1 MSETKGGDAESHSRP
16 LEEVENVV
24 IRFAGDSGDG
34 MQLTGSRFSADTALH
49 GYDLRTLPDYPA
61 EIRAPAGTLAG
72 VSAFQISFSTRNVYT
87 PGDAVDVLVVMNPAA
102 LKSNLNTLDPG
113 GMIIANQSQFT
124 KKNIERVGYATN
136 PLEDESLAGYRLYRV
151 DISKLTETAL
161 EELGLPTRSVDRC
174 KNFFALGLTFWL
186 YNRALD
192 TTLEWIEKKFG
203 NKPELAEANRRA
215 LKAGYYYGDTTELF
229 DVRYNVKPAE
239 IAPGRYRNIT
249 GNSAMAIGL
258 VAAADRSGRELFL
271 GSYPITPASTI
282 LHDLARY
289 KSFGVHTFQAEDE
302 IAGVTAAIGA
312 AFGGALEVTVTSGPG
327 LALKAEALGLAVMVE
342 LPLVVI
348 SVQRGGPST
357 GLPTKT
363 EQADLLQA
371 LYGRNGEAPMPVLA
385 AATPADC
392 FDVAY
397 EASRIALKYG
407 TPVLVLSDG
416 YLANGSEPWKLP
428 EVDELPPIGVDF
440 LTNPEGFHPYSRD
453 PATLSRPSIR
463 AGTPGLEHRIGGLE
477 KQHITGDIDYEP
489 QNHERMIRLRAEK
502 VARVAREI
510 PKTEIQGDATG
521 DLLVVGW
528 GSTQGAIYGA
538 VDRIGREGKLVSA
551 IHLRYVNPLP
561 PDLLDIMRRFERI
574 VVPELNA
581 GQLAFV
587 LRAHA
592 AGEVRSICKVQ
603 GQPFSEREIHA
614 GLTAIL
620 EGRDEGPYLTDLLRD
635 AADSSSAAA
644 IVEHLDSRGT

>member
-312 AFGGALEVTVTSGPG
+312 AFGGALAVTVTSGPG